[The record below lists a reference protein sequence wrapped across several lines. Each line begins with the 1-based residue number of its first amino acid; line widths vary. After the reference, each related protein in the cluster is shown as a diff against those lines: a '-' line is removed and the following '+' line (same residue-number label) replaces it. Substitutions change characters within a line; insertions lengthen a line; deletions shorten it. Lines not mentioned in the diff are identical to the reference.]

1 MVLKDKN
8 KRTKSRRYMKTRIE
22 NTEKF
27 YVARDND
34 GRLFKFEYRNTMRP
48 WQAPC
53 KHINAWPF
61 NGNFYVT
68 GSDYQPKKGE
78 EIDSSLYPEVTYENS
93 PVLIEE

>member
-1 MVLKDKN
+1 
-8 KRTKSRRYMKTRIE
+8 MKTRIE

-78 EIDSSLYPEVTYENS
+78 EIDSSLYPEVMYENS